1 MEPAA
6 LRQEIAQ
13 LRPLEA
19 EPAPGDLG
27 MRAGPSLDLEVLG
40 QALTKGAVKAGIV
53 GDDQIRRRDELLHCL
68 KIEHLAGDHVRRD
81 PGQASDL
88 RTDGYARLTQGIER

>member
-1 MEPAA
+1 MAVLNCAVPLVEPAT

-19 EPAPGDLG
+19 EPAPGDFR
-27 MRAGPSLDLEVLG
+27 MRAGPSLELEALG
-40 QALTKGAVKAGIV
+40 QALAEGPVKASV
-53 GDDQIRRRDELLHCL
+53 VRDNQLRRRDELLHCL

-88 RTDGYARLTQGIER
+88 RTD